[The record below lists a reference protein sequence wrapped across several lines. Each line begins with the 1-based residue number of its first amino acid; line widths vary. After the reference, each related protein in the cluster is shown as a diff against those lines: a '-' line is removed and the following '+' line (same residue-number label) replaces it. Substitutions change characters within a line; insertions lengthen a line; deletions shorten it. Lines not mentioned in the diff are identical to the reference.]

1 MSFLSSSPPAFFAA
15 RNVSESPQF
24 NRSINFENNFQSSSS
39 SHQLQ
44 MTHNPLDQDEVNM
57 RYIQLKM
64 SFSALEN
71 EHKRTKFEL
80 ETYKELYNQLLHTI
94 QDAPALTSTPT
105 TALLPIP
112 SFQRINFLK
121 VKLWTTQDFFDAKNG
136 NGNRGVSLKGHF
148 PKQTGLWFIEDEFG
162 QPLNSHTTDYVREY
176 AKTVWMLLRERQVK
190 RSLPVPKN
198 WTEANADAVNLYH
211 HYMCHRF
218 PFLALCDDLWKTKQI
233 WLTDYTSWY
242 GKRRDKIN
250 LKVEQSVKT
259 EVKDDSLDK
268 DSALS
273 SLIPAKRAQTD
284 TLTTLSLET
293 DNSLV
298 MAPKSPKLPRLKLSF
313 SSAEF
318 LTPSTAI
325 PITPTTA
332 KPSMPVAP
340 ATPTTA
346 AESSPV
352 ITPPTIT
359 TDVPESTE
367 LDFAPVSA
375 TVADSIPVTAISTL
389 QFPHTPSSP
398 TKASPLQISTSFNA
412 THTVDLNGL
421 FNNPKLAASL
431 LPPPAQVL
439 LSPITLK
446 APGPLSAII
455 EHSSKSTSN
464 PKPKIRFGELT
475 VGKFVSYDA
484 LFS

>member
-39 SHQLQ
+39 PHQLQ

-80 ETYKELYNQLLHTI
+80 ETYKELYNQLLHTV

-121 VKLWTTQDFFDAKNG
+121 NG

-148 PKQTGLWFIEDEFG
+148 PKQTGLWFVEDEFG

-190 RSLPVPKN
+190 QSLPVPKN

-242 GKRRDKIN
+242 GKQRDKIN
-250 LKVEQSVKT
+250 LKVEQSMKM

-298 MAPKSPKLPRLKLSF
+298 MAPKSPKLPQLKLSF

-332 KPSMPVAP
+332 EPSMPIAP

-352 ITPPTIT
+352 ITPLTIT

-375 TVADSIPVTAISTL
+375 TVADSIP
-389 QFPHTPSSP
+389 
-398 TKASPLQISTSFNA
+398 ISTSFNT
-412 THTVDLNGL
+412 THTVNLNGL
-421 FNNPKLAASL
+421 FNDPKLAASL

-446 APGPLSAII
+446 APELS
-455 EHSSKSTSN
+455 
-464 PKPKIRFGELT
+464 
-475 VGKFVSYDA
+475 
-484 LFS
+484 